1 MYLFTLLT
9 SLQANSAEI
18 ENAIKQT
25 AENTSAVPWTVSA
38 FVVALLSLI
47 VAIVAAFI
55 AYKAMNYARDTLRA
69 QIQTEKNTYRLDL
82 DVQKNLLVEM
92 CRHLYRSMVVSY
104 TVSRKLEQCNFTAYP
119 SEEHLA
125 KMKINLEDI
134 HDELF
139 YNGNTEAFFD
149 ISKLYTLLLNY
160 NIELDI
166 ICEHLKSPSID
177 IETKRRDISTLLFK
191 CGHLTEKIHNFILLV
206 WPEQDKDD
214 PEQNKDDVK
223 NIIKRAIAENQEQ
236 KPNFQG
242 KFTPYENNESFYVKT
257 LFSTEEEKAEFFR
270 NFNADVRIEMGKN
283 LEGADKIHLIKF

>member
-1 MYLFTLLT
+1 MYLFTLLA
-9 SLQANSAEI
+9 SLQANSTEI

-55 AYKAMNYARDTLRA
+55 AYKAMIYARNTLNA
-69 QIQTEKNTYRLDL
+69 QVQTEKNTNRLDL

-92 CRHLYRSMVVSY
+92 CRHLYRNMVVSY
-104 TVSRKLEQCNFTAYP
+104 TVSLKLEQCNFTAYP

-139 YNGNTEAFFD
+139 YKGNNDAFFD

-166 ICEHLKSPSID
+166 ISNHLKSPSID

-191 CGHLTEKIHNFILLV
+191 CGFLTGKINDFILMV
-206 WPEQDKDD
+206 WSEQDKD
-214 PEQNKDDVK
+214 KDAVK
-223 NIIKRAIAENQEQ
+223 NIIKGAMADNQ
-236 KPNFQG
+236 KDNHPNYQG
-242 KFTPYENNESFYVKT
+242 KFTPYNNQETFYVNT
-257 LFSTEEEKAEFFR
+257 LFRSEDEKKEFFR
-270 NFNADVRIEMGKN
+270 NFNLDVRIEMGANK
-283 LEGADKIHLIKF
+283 EGADKIHLIKF